1 MIELKITN
9 SGDCTE
15 KEGLYVCRTLKSM
28 KMKIFLLPIL
38 GIFMFFESIAQIS
51 DHIHTDGK
59 YIIGPCGDTLRIKG
73 VNYAPYNWGYDINDQ
88 RISEIAQTGAN
99 AVRLPW
105 YWSNP
110 GANVYYNYVA
120 LDSII
125 SKCIQHDL
133 IPILELHDFTCENNP
148 SDLISGSGWWTNN
161 SVFPILA
168 KYRHSIIVNIA
179 NEALYVNWTG
189 DQTAALIT
197 YRNTYETIINNL
209 RNVTGFNFPILID
222 APDCGQNSDVF
233 ITSNTATQLINTD
246 PEHNLIFS
254 AHAYWYAY
262 ANNDS
267 TQMAAKIN
275 AVMSEDIPFI
285 LGEIANLQD
294 DQTMC
299 QYTLNYQPLLRYCEA
314 NEVSWIAWSW
324 DHDGCAQRQM
334 STNGTYSSL
343 TTYGNDLI
351 NNPDY
356 GLNSQ
361 PAAKSKYLVEGGCST
376 ASVVENTS
384 IRLEVYPNPNKGI
397 FTVVT
402 DQKDFGLSCYDLLGT
417 EVKVT
422 NLGNSVYQIPTL
434 PGVYILKIQRSG
446 QETVSRFIVN

>member
-1 MIELKITN
+1 MKHLLL
-9 SGDCTE
+9 SML
-15 KEGLYVCRTLKSM
+15 GLVTL
-28 KMKIFLLPIL
+28 
-38 GIFMFFESIAQIS
+38 FESTAQVS

-88 RISEIAQTGAN
+88 RIAEIAQTGAN
-99 AVRLPW
+99 AVRLSW

-110 GANVYYNYVA
+110 GANVYYDYVA

-125 SKCIQHDL
+125 GKCIQHDL

-148 SDLISGSGWWTNN
+148 SDLIAGSGWWTNN
-161 SVFPILA
+161 SVFPILT

-189 DQTAALIT
+189 NQAAALTT
-197 YRNTYETIINNL
+197 YQNTYETIITNL

-233 ITSNTATQLINTD
+233 ITSNTATQLINID

-254 AHAYWYAY
+254 AHAYWYGY

-267 TQMAAKIN
+267 TQMANKID
-275 AVMSEDIPFI
+275 AVLAADIPFI

-324 DHDGCAQRQM
+324 DHDGCSERQM
-334 STNGTYSSL
+334 STNGTYASL
-343 TTYGNDLI
+343 TAYGTDLI
-351 NNPDY
+351 NNPVY
-356 GLNSQ
+356 GLNTH
-361 PAAKSKYLVEGGCST
+361 PAAKSNYLVNGACTT
-376 ASVVENTS
+376 ASLAEHASV
-384 IRLEVYPNPNKGI
+384 RLEINPNPNTGI
-397 FTVVT
+397 FTLIT
-402 DQKDFGLSCYDLLGT
+402 DQPVSECSCYDLLGNAVVLT
-417 EVKVT
+417 E
-422 NLGNSVYQIPTL
+422 LGNATYQVP
-434 PGVYILKIQRSG
+434 PVAGVYILKFNSSG
-446 QETVSRFIVN
+446 KETVARFIVH